1 MANARVGAQASW
13 NQNCVETI
21 TEGKTLVP
29 GDSGKVF
36 MIDNSTAHTIT
47 LPKLSSKIAGFNCKM
62 IVQVDGSAV
71 VSIIANGLP
80 VAGGTAA
87 TYPDGDAES
96 VVFRE
101 IPMADEAGA
110 VTTGQDG
117 FNIAADSIIGDTFDI
132 LTDGTSWFVTAI
144 VHEIA
149 HSDDI
154 DTD

>member
-36 MIDNSTAHTIT
+36 MIDNTTAHTIT
-47 LPKLSSKIAGFNCKM
+47 LPKLSSKIAGWNCKM
-62 IVQVDGSAV
+62 IVQVDGSAA
-71 VSIIANGLP
+71 VSIVAYGLP
-80 VAGGTAA
+80 AAGGTAA
-87 TYPDGDAES
+87 TYPNSDAES

-101 IPMADEAGA
+101 FPQADEAGA
-110 VTTGQDG
+110 VAISQDG
-117 FNIAADSIIGDTFDI
+117 VTIAAASYIGDTLDVI
-132 LTDGTSWFVTAI
+132 TDGTSWFVTSM

-149 HSDDI
+149 HTDDI
-154 DTD
+154 DAD